1 MRRKRWISAAAVA
14 AVVGTVA
21 MTVAMAAGA
30 PSARFAQADECQD
43 DPFGLGEQQYVLVI
57 HGDLHQESTDSEGRI
72 AVGGDATL
80 VSFGVGSRLPVD
92 ADRIDLAVGG
102 VLNATNVGVNNG
114 SITYGDALNGNATAP
129 NGTITQRPLDL
140 DAYFQEAQRRSEF
153 WGGFDTTGDISG
165 PGDDGALYMIGTD
178 PDAQRLRPRR
188 RRSRTGGRDPHQR
201 PVRLEH
207 ADQRPRHVLRHVH
220 AAHLLARVL
229 GRDRLRPVR
238 RPGAERRARGVAAR
252 PGVELPRGHRDPDRP
267 AARLARDGARAGRG
281 LLLPRQHPAQRHD
294 HRRLARRERREP
306 PAPAGRLPA
315 ARAARAGPDA
325 DTDAVAHPRAL
336 AHPHAHAAPADTD
349 ADAHAGP
356 AGPDAGAAAPAHAA
370 GTAAV
375 RAHAARRRRRP
386 ARHRRVDGHPGPQ
399 AGAHHVRGKR
409 VELVKRRPGQLVRF
423 RLRGYNQGF
432 ATARAVRAC
441 DIVPR
446 GLALVR
452 APGDPVVRKRRI
464 CWNLGAVD
472 TKRAATITFRVRAR
486 VCGRAVNRIVVRSRN
501 GGRDRDRADVSAC
514 RRVLPRTV
522 G

>member
-178 PDAQRLRPRR
+178 PDRNVFDLDAADLEQAGAIRINVPFGSSTLINVHGTSYDTSTRPTYSLEFWDGTGYVQFGDQAPSDELEALRRALVWNFPEA
-188 RRSRTGGRDPHQR
+188 TAIQIGPQLGWHGT
-201 PVRLEH
+201 
-207 ADQRPRHVLRHVH
+207 VL
-220 AAHLLARVL
+220 A
-229 GRDRLRPVR
+229 
-238 RPGAERRARGVAAR
+238 PGAAFSF
-252 PGVELPRGHRDPDRP
+252 PGNTQLNGTIIAGSLAGNGESHLHLPDGCLPPVPPGPDPTPTPTPSPTP
-267 AARLARDGARAGRG
+267 APSPTPTPTPPPPTPTPTPTPVPPG
-281 LLLPRQHPAQRHD
+281 PTP
-294 HRRLARRERREP
+294 EP
-306 PAPAGRLPA
+306 PPPPTPPVPPPFVPTPPDGGGVLP
-315 ARAARAGPDA
+315 
-325 DTDAVAHPRAL
+325 DTDAS
-336 AHPHAHAAPADTD
+336 TD
-349 ADAHAGP
+349 I
-356 AGPDAGAAAPAHAA
+356 
-370 GTAAV
+370 
-375 RAHAARRRRRP
+375 
-386 ARHRRVDGHPGPQ
+386 RVLKQ
-399 AGAHHVRGKR
+399 VLTRTGKR

-452 APGDPVVRKRRI
+452 APGDPVIRKRRI